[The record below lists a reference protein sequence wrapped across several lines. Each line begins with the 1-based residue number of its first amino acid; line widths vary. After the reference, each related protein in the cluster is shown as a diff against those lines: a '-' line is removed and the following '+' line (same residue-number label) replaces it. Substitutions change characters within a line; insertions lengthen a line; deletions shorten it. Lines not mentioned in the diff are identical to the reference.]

1 MFDSF
6 GRNNN
11 INNFKFIIMKKS
23 IKSNRSNSRSL
34 FGFIALAIMIFAV
47 ICIVVL
53 FALIDF
59 GVLQQGDQAAHIFGG
74 LILVMFIS
82 FFGMMLLC

>member
-1 MFDSF
+1 
-6 GRNNN
+6 
-11 INNFKFIIMKKS
+11 MKKII
-23 IKSNRSNSRSL
+23 IKRD
-34 FGFIALAIMIFAV
+34 FIAFICLCIMIFAV

-59 GVLQQGDQAAHIFGG
+59 GVLQQGDQAAYIFGG